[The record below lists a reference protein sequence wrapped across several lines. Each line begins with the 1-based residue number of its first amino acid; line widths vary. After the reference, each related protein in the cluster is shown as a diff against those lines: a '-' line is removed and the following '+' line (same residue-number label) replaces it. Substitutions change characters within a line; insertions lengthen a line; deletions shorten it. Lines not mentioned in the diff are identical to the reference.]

1 MTKVSIK
8 KEVMFWIFT
17 LLATAPLY
25 FRGLFFQQDFA
36 VFTIIALAFLILSV
50 VTKEAKIT
58 FNLMTDL
65 ALGIFVLFYL
75 ISSAFAVNLNLAL
88 GETIKYLVVYLIYLA
103 AKSFFRDEI
112 TVRKGLYAIVVI
124 VAGMS
129 LISLS
134 SAAGLFVYPGAYSDS
149 EIERWLNGTVQYH
162 NAFGA
167 LTLMALFMACAL
179 GSFKS
184 LKNASNWG
192 IALCSYLLMFGL
204 IMSYSRGAWVLAPVL
219 FIVYMIFGDKPQRV
233 AFFSYV
239 LPAGI
244 SVIAVL
250 SKFSAYVVEKNT
262 GMAVLW
268 FFIGLAIF
276 AVLYVFISWLLHK
289 LSAMKH
295 FNLVAIIIIIVGI
308 LGVVLIVLMPQLFSF
323 LPAQLMERISGIN
336 LGSETVQERFVF
348 YQDAFQIAQ
357 RNLLIGNGGGAWQDL
372 YGMYQSYLY
381 YSTQA
386 HSYIMQI
393 LVETGILGMLSWIAA
408 VVLFYFLAI
417 RAFLK
422 KSVSKDILN
431 AIICG
436 VSALL
441 LHSFIDFDL
450 SLPAITIILWVL
462 IAMLTAL
469 TVKKERNIRPAI
481 SIAVSAV
488 LIVVSIATVAA
499 YGANQHGDALMDAEN
514 YQEAY
519 QKYHQATIFA
529 PFNPEYLTD
538 KALAKA
544 LSSNKVSDRQEAV
557 ALFDKAVSF
566 APYHLD
572 VQQAGIGI
580 YSAIGSEKYALD
592 CVDNTIKLQPM
603 NPNNYMAYLQ
613 SAANIMPAYIA
624 DGAYDKA
631 KALAEAAMEIPSR
644 AEAASQG
651 KLKPVELPG
660 NVANFLVYFAKI
672 LSSISA

>member
-1 MTKVSIK
+1 
-8 KEVMFWIFT
+8 
-17 LLATAPLY
+17 
-25 FRGLFFQQDFA
+25 
-36 VFTIIALAFLILSV
+36 
-50 VTKEAKIT
+50 
-58 FNLMTDL
+58 
-65 ALGIFVLFYL
+65 
-75 ISSAFAVNLNLAL
+75 
-88 GETIKYLVVYLIYLA
+88 
-103 AKSFFRDEI
+103 
-112 TVRKGLYAIVVI
+112 
-124 VAGMS
+124 
-129 LISLS
+129 
-134 SAAGLFVYPGAYSDS
+134 
-149 EIERWLNGTVQYH
+149 
-162 NAFGA
+162 
-167 LTLMALFMACAL
+167 
-179 GSFKS
+179 
-184 LKNASNWG
+184 
-192 IALCSYLLMFGL
+192 
-204 IMSYSRGAWVLAPVL
+204 
-219 FIVYMIFGDKPQRV
+219 
-233 AFFSYV
+233 
-239 LPAGI
+239 
-244 SVIAVL
+244 
-250 SKFSAYVVEKNT
+250 
-262 GMAVLW
+262 
-268 FFIGLAIF
+268 
-276 AVLYVFISWLLHK
+276 
-289 LSAMKH
+289 
-295 FNLVAIIIIIVGI
+295 
-308 LGVVLIVLMPQLFSF
+308 
-323 LPAQLMERISGIN
+323 MERISGIN

-450 SLPAITIILWVL
+450 SLPAITIILWIL

-644 AEAASQG
+644 AQVASQG

-660 NVANFLVYFAKI
+660 NVADFLVYFAKI